1 MSTKEVAK
9 HREIYQQ
16 IHRAIVSGEYAVGQR
31 IPTEAELGAAY
42 RVSRPTISRALRDLE
57 QQGYLLRRRGA
68 GTFVRE
74 FQRTSGG
81 LFGLTVPHTE
91 GGILGPICAEIV
103 QRADAGGHSV
113 LYGGTLPRHGPVS
126 AAQADAF
133 CERFISRGV
142 IGVFFLP
149 LILRR
154 EQMDMNLRI
163 ADRLSDAGI
172 AIVLLDHDIVDYPQ
186 RSRYDLVGVDNRR
199 NGTVVTE
206 HLLAGGCRRIHF
218 VTIDLTV
225 STSTARIA
233 GYQDALRNHGIEPDP
248 SWVHRWNTAED
259 GEFVRRLVRDA
270 RAEAFVCVNDD
281 VARTL
286 LLHLATLGVRVPE
299 DVRIV
304 SFDDLPFAAALPV
317 PLTTLHQPTRDIGAA
332 AVETMLSR
340 IAAPDRPPRDVWL
353 ACDLRIRNSCGV
365 RAPVSASATTAVT
378 LAAR

>member
-1 MSTKEVAK
+1 MSTREIAK
-9 HREIYQQ
+9 HREIYQR
-16 IHRAIVSGEYAVGQR
+16 IHRAIISGEYAVGQR
-31 IPTEAELGAAY
+31 IPTEAELGAVY
-42 RVSRPTISRALRDLE
+42 HVSRPTISRALRDLE

-74 FQRTSGG
+74 FQRASGG
-81 LFGLTVPHTE
+81 LLGLTVPHTE

-103 QRADAGGHSV
+103 QRADASGHSV

-133 CERFISRGV
+133 CERFIARGV
-142 IGVFFLP
+142 VGVFFLP
-149 LILRR
+149 LILPR

-199 NGTVVTE
+199 NGTVLTE

-233 GYQDALRNHGIEPDP
+233 GYQDALRSHGIEPDP

-259 GEFVRRLVRDA
+259 GDFVRRLMREA

-304 SFDDLPFAAALPV
+304 SFDDLPFAATLPV
-317 PLTTLHQPTRDIGAA
+317 PLTTLHQPTRDIGAV

-340 IAAPDRPPRDVWL
+340 IAAPNRPPRDVHL
-353 ACDLRIRNSCGV
+353 ACELRIRDSCGV
-365 RAPVSASATTAVT
+365 RSGRPPAPGRAV
-378 LAAR
+378 AAVR

>member
-1 MSTKEVAK
+1 VSTKEVAK

-42 RVSRPTISRALRDLE
+42 SVSRPTISRALRDLE

-133 CERFISRGV
+133 CERFIARGV
-142 IGVFFLP
+142 VGVFFLP

-154 EQMDMNLRI
+154 EQMDINLRI
-163 ADRLSDAGI
+163 ADRLSEAGI

-199 NGTVVTE
+199 NGAVITE

-233 GYQDALRNHGIEPDP
+233 GYQDALRDHGIEPDP

-259 GEFVRRLVRDA
+259 GEFVRRLMRES

-299 DVRIV
+299 DVRLV

-340 IAAPDRPPRDVWL
+340 IAAPDRPPRDVRL
-353 ACDLRIRNSCGV
+353 ACDLRIRSSCGV
-365 RAPVSASATTAVT
+365 RTGGAAAAATTGALV
-378 LAAR
+378 AR